1 MKTNRQNRKNMKS
14 QGEKLNENM
23 DSEKIRLMPHRIIEL
38 LSFFNISGGI
48 FYVDVFDRP
57 KIYFFESR

>member
-1 MKTNRQNRKNMKS
+1 MKS

-38 LSFFNISGGI
+38 LSFFNVSGGI